1 VIFQRKKSASGR
13 TPPTEYAR
21 SEDMRPANS
30 STVSANASLPAARS
44 SIGSRRQA
52 GSTRKKV

>member
-1 VIFQRKKSASGR
+1 VIFHRKKSASGR

-21 SEDMRPANS
+21 RAAMRPAKS
-30 STVSANASLPAARS
+30 SITSAKASLPAARS
-44 SIGSRRQA
+44 SIGSRRHA